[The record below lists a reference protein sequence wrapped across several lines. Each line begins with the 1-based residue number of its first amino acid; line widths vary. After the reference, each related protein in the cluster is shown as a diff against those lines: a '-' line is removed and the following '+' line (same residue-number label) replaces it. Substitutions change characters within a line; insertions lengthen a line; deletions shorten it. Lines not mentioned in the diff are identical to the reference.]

1 MNDDTGPTPG
11 FEFTNWFP
19 SFMNGSSSFLTIDL
33 LPVSLLSSIKRTR
46 KGVLIQK
53 KSSVKCVATW
63 KIFQMF
69 Q

>member
-19 SFMNGSSSFLTIDL
+19 SFMNGSLSFLTIDL
-33 LPVSLLSSIKRTR
+33 LSLFSNIKRTR